1 MRNFLLDDDKK
12 SPNVSVL
19 TCGTTL
25 FGMRPTFLLLGQK
38 TYRAGFWRIIRQGCY
53 DLLADSPLGEIFQDF
68 QLEPKYYSFSIFLVS
83 LRTSAGMASS
93 RNGRGMGVVYTV
105 EEGGKGIDRRNGGG
119 RGEQGV
125 TRRGERGV
133 NGERGTGR
141 RGRELVCT
149 CSARERI
156 RRSIG
161 PLHSL
166 RPFGDLQ
173 I

>member
-1 MRNFLLDDDKK
+1 MECDQLSCCWSRKLTELGFGG
-12 SPNVSVL
+12 SSVKAAMICRQTAL
-19 TCGTTL
+19 WVRSSKTSNWNLNITL
-25 FGMRPTFLLLGQK
+25 FLF
-38 TYRAGFWRIIRQGCY
+38 
-53 DLLADSPLGEIFQDF
+53 
-68 QLEPKYYSFSIFLVS
+68 S
-83 LRTSAGMASS
+83 LRMSAGMASS

-125 TRRGERGV
+125 IGRGERRV

-161 PLHSL
+161 PLQSL